1 MPLCPRSLRAV
12 QLDLSTE
19 QLELLVP
26 GDCALSLQLPQTIA
40 LPPISAKFETERRIL
55 SLLLRTNAAGSL
67 DGGLGGDEAAS
78 SGASCAIAAGASA
91 NDVLSEGVRRERERE
106 ARINARRKRAAGN
119 KQLARQAEA
128 EAEAAVAAEAVAEG
142 GGDGETP
149 ADEAGADAVAREAEE
164 KEKEGAMVPAKAVE
178 KPTGFLELTNSIM
191 FELEELTGV

>member
-19 QLELLVP
+19 QLLVP

-119 KQLARQAEA
+119 KQLARRRRRRRRRRQWRRR
-128 EAEAAVAAEAVAEG
+128 
-142 GGDGETP
+142 P
-149 ADEAGADAVAREAEE
+149 
-164 KEKEGAMVPAKAVE
+164 
-178 KPTGFLELTNSIM
+178 
-191 FELEELTGV
+191 